1 MKYISRIYLKEAEMQ
16 VVEIPE
22 KAQMIDVGLS
32 PSSPEVPQIVILCD
46 KISPGRNVPHYVHTV
61 CDKGLQLGV
70 EDYFGQYI
78 GTYPKLGNQYF
89 LFLKKIE
96 Q

>member
-1 MKYISRIYLKEAEMQ
+1 VKHIDRIYLKEVEIQ

-22 KAQMIDVGLS
+22 KAQIIDVGLT
-32 PSSPEVPQIVILCD
+32 PSNLEVPQIVILCD

-61 CDKGLQLGV
+61 CDKDLRMDV
-70 EDYFGQYI
+70 EDYLGQYI
-78 GTYPKLGNQYF
+78 GTYQKGGNQYF

>member
-1 MKYISRIYLKEAEMQ
+1 MQ
-16 VVEIPE
+16 VVQIPE
-22 KAQMIDVGLS
+22 KAQIIDVGISHRLD
-32 PSSPEVPQIVILCD
+32 VPRIAILCD
-46 KISPGRNVPHYVHTV
+46 RIVPGSDIPHYVHTV
-61 CDKGLQLGV
+61 CDKEPRLNV

-78 GTYPKLGNQYF
+78 GTYQKGENQYF